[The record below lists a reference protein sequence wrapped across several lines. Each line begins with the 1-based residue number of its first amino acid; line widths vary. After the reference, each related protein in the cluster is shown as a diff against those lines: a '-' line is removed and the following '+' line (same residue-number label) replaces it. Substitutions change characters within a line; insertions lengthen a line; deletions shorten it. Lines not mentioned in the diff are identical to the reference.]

1 MKELFR
7 INTSLFSLVWERVA
21 KNDPPVLAQRTE
33 VRGRL
38 VLTPRSN
45 SLVFQGDNWR
55 SDVPKGISTDPTVE
69 VGPAFYEQTDYQIY
83 LKAHHPTDEVSIQH
97 RDPQITQRLSTRE
110 NKRVEYGVINF
121 QGQIGRSLFTV
132 EINGKPQLD
141 FELEV
146 FPTKIDYETDY
157 QEILSQVQEIL
168 TSLAYEFLRSTHQL
182 GKLDMNRRPSRL
194 EWLVLLEHILGELEK
209 SVRYIAQQPRRSL
222 VLNLRFNRIERI
234 RRTDSSL
241 RAQVRRGAG
250 RGVIQ
255 ETLIAPVRERL
266 LETPS
271 EPTLDTMEHR
281 WIRHQLTE
289 IRRTLG
295 QLYSSLRDASAISER
310 SKTTQL
316 SIRRMENRVSQL
328 LRLEPLAKANGPVR
342 NEIASLQLVSAPGYR
357 ETYGLC
363 KLLKFGIRLEGELF
377 RMSVKD
383 LNILYEYW
391 VFLSIVHLL
400 REPNVNNSDLRDLF
414 KINRSS
420 LQVRLREGRRQR
432 VNCIHSKDRKISVTY
447 NFQYNAEDVTLI
459 PQKPDI
465 IIRYEEV
472 GWPQILLVC
481 DAKYRIDASEEY
493 REQFG
498 SFGPPRDAI
507 NLLHRYRDAIL
518 EFEKETKSDG
528 RPKHVVV
535 QAVAA
540 FPYSELQPR
549 EFHSSRLWQAIDRF
563 GIGAVPALPSNLS
576 YMREWLIQAFRQ
588 GGWAMADRAIP
599 HIAEGRARDWRFAA
613 SEPVLVGTLRGQNPH
628 EHFSWIESTNSY
640 YIPFS
645 RNQPRQLLAKQVAI
659 YSPQSIHNGSAITH
673 IADVRDVEIVKRSE
687 IKTPWSPRFSEDEKM
702 VLYHVSSLS
711 ELAKPIKYH
720 SGDKTSILAPRWST
734 KLGIQRARLLS
745 EIALETEPE
754 WRLYEKLNAVGVDFQ
769 IEAMSPKKLDQED
782 PVGRAFFKINQSTS
796 VRFDGKNG
804 FLVSVDGAA
813 QYLSSVEDILSLL
826 GIGR

>member
-7 INTSLFSLVWERVA
+7 INTNLFSLVWERVA
-21 KNDPPVLAQRTE
+21 KNDPPVLAQRSE

-38 VLTPRSN
+38 VLTPRSS
-45 SLVFQGDNWR
+45 SLVFEGDNWR
-55 SDVPKGISTDPTVE
+55 SDVPKGVSNDPTVE
-69 VGPAFYEQTDYQIY
+69 VGPALYEQTDYQVY
-83 LKAHHPTDEVSIQH
+83 LKAHHSSNGVSIQH
-97 RDPQITQRLSTRE
+97 RDPQITQRLSSRE
-110 NKRVEYGVINF
+110 KNRVEYGVINF

-132 EINGKPQLD
+132 AINGKPQLD

-157 QEILSQVQEIL
+157 QEILSQIQEIL
-168 TSLAYEFLRSTHQL
+168 TSLAYEYLRSTHQL
-182 GKLDMNRRPSRL
+182 GKLDTNRRPSRL
-194 EWLVLLEHILGELEK
+194 EWLILLEHILGELEN

-222 VLNLRFNRIERI
+222 VRSPRFNRIERI
-234 RRTDSSL
+234 RRTDSSV

-250 RGVIQ
+250 RGITKD
-255 ETLIAPVRERL
+255 TLIGPIRERL

-281 WIRHQLTE
+281 WIRRQLTE

-295 QLYSSLRDASAISER
+295 QLYNSLEDASEISER
-310 SKTTQL
+310 SKTTQS
-316 SIRRMENRVSQL
+316 SIRSMENRVSQL
-328 LRLEPLAKANGPVR
+328 LRLEPLAEANGPVPG
-342 NEIASLQLVSAPGYR
+342 EFASLQLVSAPGYR
-357 ETYGLC
+357 ETYRLC
-363 KLLKFGIRLEGELF
+363 MLLKFGLRLEGELY

-383 LNILYEYW
+383 LNVLYEYW
-391 VFLSIVHLL
+391 VFLSIVQLL
-400 REPNVNNSDLRDLF
+400 REPNVSNADLRDLF
-414 KINRSS
+414 KLNRSS

-432 VNCIHSKDRKISVTY
+432 VDCINSKDRKISVTY
-447 NFQYNAEDVTLI
+447 NFQYDADDVTLI

-472 GWPQILLVC
+472 GWPQILLIC

-493 REQFG
+493 RQQFG

-507 NLLHRYRDAIL
+507 NVLHRYRDAIL
-518 EFEKETKSDG
+518 EFEKETNSDG

-540 FPYSELQPR
+540 FPYSELQPQ
-549 EFHSSRLWQAIDRF
+549 EFQSSRLWQSIDRF

-613 SEPVLVGTLRGQNPH
+613 SEPVLVGTLRGQNAL

-659 YSPQSIHNGSAITH
+659 YSPQSIRNGSAITH
-673 IADVRDVEIVKRSE
+673 IADVRDVEIVQRSE
-687 IKTPWSPRFSEDEKM
+687 IKTPWSPRLSGDEKM
-702 VLYHVSSLS
+702 VLYHLS
-711 ELAKPIKYH
+711 PLLELAKPIKYH
-720 SGDKTSILAPRWST
+720 SGDKTSIQSPRWTT

-754 WRLYEKLNAVGVDFQ
+754 WRLYEKLNAVGVDFR
-769 IEAMSPKKLDQED
+769 IEAKSPKKLDQED

-796 VRFDGKNG
+796 IRYDGKNG
-804 FLVSVDGAA
+804 FLVSQDGVE
-813 QYLSSVEDILSLL
+813 QYLSLVEDVVSLL
-826 GIGR
+826 GKGS